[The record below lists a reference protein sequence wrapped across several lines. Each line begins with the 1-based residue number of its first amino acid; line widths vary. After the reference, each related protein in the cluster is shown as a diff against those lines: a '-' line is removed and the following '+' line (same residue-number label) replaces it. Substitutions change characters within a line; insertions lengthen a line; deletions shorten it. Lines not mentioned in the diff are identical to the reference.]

1 MKSKL
6 SSEALPKSYVPV
18 NMNDKWDEPPPEYD
32 FVSLQKRE
40 RKWPI
45 LGNAGFLLFC
55 VMGGVAIASAT
66 IYLGVSF
73 FQILVSV
80 GVANKPMTFSP
91 ENSEINMV
99 GKLFAVRKKV
109 VDSNCTNNP
118 KL

>member
-6 SSEALPKSYVPV
+6 DSEAFPKSYVPV

-32 FVSLQKRE
+32 FVSLQKRK

-80 GVANKPMTFSP
+80 GVTNKPMTFSP
-91 ENSEINMV
+91 ENSKINMF
-99 GKLFAVRKKV
+99 GKSIAVRKKE
-109 VDSNCTNNP
+109 VD
-118 KL
+118 KLSMTTTV